1 MWRLGILLLATACGR
16 YGFDDLPHSNPD
28 AGTAPGS
35 PDAPDAPGPQLLACG
50 SPSRFTIGTDQQGFA
65 SIARD
70 DGFAAFTSDTP
81 GALWGWSFELDGG
94 TLVESADDVQ
104 LGSGVSAQL
113 GGAAVGDQMVL
124 ASGLT
129 AGGTQLSSL
138 DASLDVLGTP
148 NMLMN
153 DTAATVPVASS
164 VGLLAFA
171 STQGGV
177 PAIDVV
183 GTDGMLVSGDV
194 TIGSTGDMPSYVA
207 AVATTSGFALGY
219 ADGTTGTAKL
229 ATFDEH
235 LDSLVADTTIDAGSD
250 MRLPWF
256 AYSPS
261 QNEFLVV
268 WHQKD
273 VTNDDDVWGMIV
285 DQTLTTV
292 VAPFEIA
299 PYSTNAVAGAD
310 ATGFWVAYDTYD
322 PAAMAPNKMAASRV
336 TPSGEVTAR
345 PVTSSGGT
353 PQSWALVERDGQVV
367 LTWTESGGSGPNL
380 YFDPMCS

>member
-16 YGFDDLPHSNPD
+16 FGFDDLPHSNPD
-28 AGTAPGS
+28 AGTAP
-35 PDAPDAPGPQLLACG
+35 DATDAGPPLLACG
-50 SPSRFTIGTDQQGFA
+50 SPTRFTIGTDQQGFA

-70 DGFAAFTSDTP
+70 NGFAAFTSDTP

-94 TLVESADDVQ
+94 ALVETADDVQ

-113 GGAAVGDQMVL
+113 GGAAVGEQMVL
-124 ASGLT
+124 AGGLT
-129 AGGTQLSSL
+129 AGGTKLFSL
-138 DASLDVLGTP
+138 DASLDVIGTP
-148 NMLMN
+148 NMLSN

-164 VGLLAFA
+164 TGLLAFA
-171 STQGGV
+171 STQGGA

-183 GTDGMLVSGDV
+183 GTDGMVVDGDTTV
-194 TIGSTGDMPSYVA
+194 GSAGDMPSYVA

-235 LDSLVADTTIDAGSD
+235 LDSLVADTSIDAGTY
-250 MRLPWF
+250 MELPWF
-256 AYSPS
+256 AYSAA

-268 WHQKD
+268 WHQKNA
-273 VTNDDDVWGMIV
+273 TNDDDVWGMIV

-292 VAPFEIA
+292 VAPFEIS

-322 PAAMAPNKMAASRV
+322 PTMMSPNKMAASRV
-336 TPSGEVTAR
+336 TPSGQVTAR

-353 PQSWALVERDGQVV
+353 PMSWMLVERDGQVV
-367 LTWTESGGSGPNL
+367 LTWTETGGSGPNL